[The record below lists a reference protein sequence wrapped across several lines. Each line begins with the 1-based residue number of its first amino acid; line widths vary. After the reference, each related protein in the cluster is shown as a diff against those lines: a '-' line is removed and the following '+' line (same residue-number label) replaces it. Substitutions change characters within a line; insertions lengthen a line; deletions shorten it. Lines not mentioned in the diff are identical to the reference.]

1 MDRQP
6 LCKRVRDGAQSNGRF
21 YRVMFFA
28 ETVRRRPAPAWRGS
42 PATCSCSPKFAL
54 EFVSKYASMVRSLIW
69 LQAASHRI
77 NKDPQR
83 LRYMDQALTPVS
95 EGETQSLELFT
106 HTDDARHAVEHARK
120 VAHLTAG
127 ERLTAG
133 EQLGDAALGDG
144 KEGVAP
150 MRRATQK
157 EPPGRRRGHPCRS
170 AAEKAS

>member
-1 MDRQP
+1 
-6 LCKRVRDGAQSNGRF
+6 
-21 YRVMFFA
+21 
-28 ETVRRRPAPAWRGS
+28 
-42 PATCSCSPKFAL
+42 
-54 EFVSKYASMVRSLIW
+54 MVRSLIW

-77 NKDPQR
+77 NTDPQR

-127 ERLTAG
+127 DSSPPASSAWPP
-133 EQLGDAALGDG
+133 QLGDAALGDG

-170 AAEKAS
+170 AAELSGHDRANHTLWYNV

>member
-127 ERLTAG
+127 EQRVAAG
-133 EQLGDAALGDG
+133 AG
-144 KEGVAP
+144 
-150 MRRATQK
+150 
-157 EPPGRRRGHPCRS
+157 
-170 AAEKAS
+170 